1 MNKTTKISIDMENDL
16 LAELKELRFVI
27 AKLVGSSDF
36 PLEEQFSFEK
46 VEKAAKEFKGLL
58 VKRGEWIAE
67 SDLPKYLKG
76 APYGIGKFIRE
87 EFNFSNYYKQGQS
100 FFYNRKDAQALA
112 KVLKDRNIHI
122 GRYIELK
129 ADQEN
134 FKKKIASAAL
144 SKRAAIKK
152 LPYSVPNNLC
162 DIPLSDSP
170 KPQLALIKD
179 DLKNLKNEFFEYK
192 LAEYVDIYKNSYA
205 MVKFEYSFSKYYPD
219 DVKRRCKSW
228 CERFNYA
235 NHALELLTQKR
246 DKFIPV
252 KDEDMFEL

>member
-1 MNKTTKISIDMENDL
+1 MQKQILS
-16 LAELKELRFVI
+16 ELKELRFVI

-36 PLEEQFSFEK
+36 PLEEQFSIEK

-58 VKRGEWIAE
+58 VKRGEWVVE

-76 APYGIGKFIRE
+76 APYGIGKFIRL
-87 EFNFSNYYKQGQS
+87 EFSFSNYYRQS
-100 FFYNRKDAQALA
+100 QSYYYNRKDIQALA
-112 KVLKDRNIHI
+112 KVLKDRNVHI
-122 GRYIELK
+122 GRYVELK
-129 ADQEN
+129 SDQVN

-144 SKRAAIKK
+144 NKRAARRK
-152 LPYSVPNNLC
+152 LPYFVPNDLY
-162 DIPLSDSP
+162 DIPVSDSP
-170 KPQLALIKD
+170 KPQLKLIKD
-179 DLKNLKNEFFEYK
+179 DLKNLENEFFEYK
-192 LAEYVDIYKNSYA
+192 LSEYVDIYKNSYA

-219 DVKRRCKSW
+219 DVKRRCRSW

-246 DKFIPV
+246 NKFIPV